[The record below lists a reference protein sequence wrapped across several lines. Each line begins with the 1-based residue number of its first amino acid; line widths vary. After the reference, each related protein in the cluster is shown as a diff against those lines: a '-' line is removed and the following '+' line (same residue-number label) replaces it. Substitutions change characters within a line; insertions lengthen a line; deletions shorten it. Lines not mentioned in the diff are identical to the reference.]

1 MKVWGILAILYAAM
15 VIVLAITKPEAI
27 WKMKKIQF
35 FEKYLGVKGTEIFFY
50 VWALMFLVL
59 GVWLLT
65 K

>member
-1 MKVWGILAILYAAM
+1 MKVWGSLAIVYAAM
-15 VIVLAITKPEAI
+15 VVVLTIMKPEAI

-50 VWALMFLVL
+50 LWSLMFLVL
-59 GVWLLT
+59 GVWLLA